1 MLGNLSLKTKSIL
14 SVSLA
19 AAGTAAIVTTLVLWF
34 AIDDAKKSATAL
46 VVETAERNAQ
56 QITIQLERAMTE
68 AQGIGSALMG
78 LKSAGNFDRKHY
90 TSLVKGALEADAG
103 LFGTWT
109 GWEAKALDGNDVSF
123 VGKPGHD
130 DTGRFIPYWYRQDGK
145 VALEPLKDYAVDGA
159 GDYYQIPFKSGKPA
173 VLEPYSYRAGDRDV
187 MMTSLAVPLL
197 YKDKVV
203 GVAGVDLELTG
214 LQTIVAGI
222 KPFETGFGTLIS
234 NGGIYASHPDP
245 ALLTKELSDLGN
257 ADAVK
262 QAIAAGEPYSVT
274 ETSARLGGEALKV
287 YVPIRVG
294 NAPMPWALEVVA
306 PMDKVMGPV
315 RTLMWNCAL
324 ASLCVL
330 AVSILGAWMV
340 GSSIGKPIR
349 QATESLA
356 RLAQGDTDIAI
367 PSTARKDEIG
377 TLHTAM
383 SDLKHAVANAARL
396 GQIIEDLPLPVA
408 AVDPMTGYRI
418 GYVNA
423 AARRLLDKLAPTTGF
438 AGKDAVGKR
447 GTVLL
452 GESAELKAALDDTSK
467 LPVTGLARVG
477 SEALRIGL
485 APVKNRSGEIIDA
498 VMSIDVVTQ
507 QEQLAR
513 DFEAQVKAVVEAA
526 ASSAGEVRSNAQA
539 MTTAAGETEARANA
553 AAKASNEASG
563 NVQAV
568 AAASEE
574 LSLSIAEIGKQIE
587 QSAVIAQRA
596 VDEARSTDATVQG
609 LAQAA
614 ERIGDVVRLIN
625 EIASQTNLL
634 ALNATIEAA
643 RAGDAGK
650 GFAVVASEVKNLA
663 TQTGKATE
671 EIAEQIAGIQQTT
684 GSAVSAIRS
693 IGATVDE
700 VSTIVAAIS
709 AAVVQQSAATQ
720 EIARNVQAASV
731 GTGEVS
737 QNIDA
742 AARSASQSGD
752 VAGSLKTTA
761 QTLSEKM
768 GDLRRQVDQFMSQI
782 RAA

>member
-1 MLGNLSLKTKSIL
+1 MLGNLSLKTKIIL
-14 SVSLA
+14 SVFLA
-19 AAGTAAIVTTLVLWF
+19 SATTASVVTALVLWF
-34 AIDDAKKSATAL
+34 AVEDAQKSAKAF
-46 VVETAERNAQ
+46 VFETAERNAQ

-68 AQGIGSALMG
+68 ARGIGSALVG

-90 TSLVKGALEADAG
+90 TSLVKGALEADAS

-109 GWEAKALDGNDVSF
+109 GWEPKALDGNDDAF

-130 DTGRFIPYWYRQDGK
+130 DTGRFIPYWFRQDGK
-145 VALEPLKDYAVDGA
+145 PVLEPLKDYAVEGN
-159 GDYYQIPFKSGKPA
+159 GDYYQIPFKTGQQA

-187 MMTSLAVPLL
+187 LMTSLAVPLFH
-197 YKDKVV
+197 KDKIV

-234 NGGIYASHPDP
+234 NGGTYAAHPDS
-245 ALLTKELSDLGN
+245 ALLTKGLADVGDL
-257 ADAVK
+257 DAVK
-262 QAIAAGEPYSVT
+262 RAIAAGKTYST
-274 ETSARLGGEALKV
+274 IESSARVGGEAFKV
-287 YVPIRVG
+287 YVPIHIG
-294 NAPMPWALEVVA
+294 SAPTPWALEVVA
-306 PMDKVMGPV
+306 PMDKVMAPV
-315 RTLMWNCAL
+315 NALMWNCVL
-324 ASLCVL
+324 ASLSVL
-330 AVSILGAWMV
+330 AVSVLGAWMV

-349 QATESLA
+349 RATETLA

-367 PSTARKDEIG
+367 PNTARKDEIG
-377 TLHTAM
+377 TLRKAM
-383 SDLKHAVANAARL
+383 SDLKQAVANAARL
-396 GQIIEDLPLPVA
+396 GQIVEDLPLPVA

-423 AARRLLDKLAPTTGF
+423 AARALLDKLAPTIGF
-438 AGKDAVGKR
+438 GGNDAVGKR
-447 GTVLL
+447 SAVLF
-452 GESAELKAALDDTSK
+452 GDTAELKAVLDDSSR
-467 LPVTGLARVG
+467 LPATGLAHVG
-477 SEALRIGL
+477 AEALRISL
-485 APVKNRSGEIIDA
+485 SPVKNRSGEIIDA
-498 VMSIDVVTQ
+498 VMSLDVVTQ

-513 DFEAQVKAVVEAA
+513 DFEAQVKALVETVAKSSSDVE
-526 ASSAGEVRSNAQA
+526 SSAQTMAS
-539 MTTAAGETEARANA
+539 TASETESRANA
-553 AAKASNEASG
+553 AADAAAHASG

-596 VDEARSTDATVQG
+596 VEEAKSTDATVQG

-700 VSTIVAAIS
+700 VSAIVAAIS

-731 GTGEVS
+731 GTGDVS
-737 QNIDA
+737 QNIGA
-742 AARSASQSGD
+742 AAHSASQSGD
-752 VAGSLKTTA
+752 VADSLKATA
-761 QTLSEKM
+761 QALGEKM
-768 GDLRRQVDQFMSQI
+768 GDLRRQVDQFMTQI